1 MNAELEA
8 LVAAL
13 TSLAEREVGFDAPAE
28 HISEV
33 MEAICIRLDVPTGP
47 SGPQLEHLNVLN
59 RCARAIA
66 KIHNPQPVARCID
79 LLLEAITAQL
89 VAGVLSDATMLADR
103 ALKLAHEGEFRPLI
117 RRALSFCALAHG
129 AAGNSLLAIDFGLRS
144 AAVAKDIKDRHGVSA
159 AMANVLAYCFQAG
172 AYEEV
177 LSLSPHLLGR
187 DDPESRRWSLRS
199 LVCTNAASSALAL
212 RKYALSA
219 KYSQAARDTCDSP
232 SNVITM
238 WCRMIAEFCWLRSA
252 IGLGDRIV
260 ARERI
265 NVVNSLSPE
274 LLTTRT
280 MLLRE
285 LANGAYESFCGH
297 DNAAIVR
304 LQALLDRTRVLPSI
318 HADNL
323 ELLTEAYQRA
333 GDHANALRYLAMR
346 IEARGQWQ
354 AEVIRQSLDRA
365 RQEWLTKSPANT
377 DAAALIDS
385 IRLAGS
391 TSATRAAKRPGRDS
405 AADEFQSIF
414 DNLSVSAELSEDAS
428 GHHTLRVGKL
438 SRLLLAE
445 TGGNEAECLA
455 LERAARLH
463 DIGKLG
469 LPGNLLPHAGKLSD
483 GEMHAMREH
492 CEIGAQILAQANDE
506 SFDLAETVALSHH
519 EHWDG
524 GGYPNALKGHAI
536 PVACRIVAIVETFD
550 VLVQGRE
557 YKPAIAVESA
567 LTLIEAAAGSQFD
580 PELVVPFVCMVQRLH
595 AQHGETLNE
604 FLSEA
609 GTPSSFLEARQSM
622 RALLAEM

>member
-1 MNAELEA
+1 
-8 LVAAL
+8 
-13 TSLAEREVGFDAPAE
+13 
-28 HISEV
+28 
-33 MEAICIRLDVPTGP
+33 
-47 SGPQLEHLNVLN
+47 
-59 RCARAIA
+59 
-66 KIHNPQPVARCID
+66 
-79 LLLEAITAQL
+79 
-89 VAGVLSDATMLADR
+89 
-103 ALKLAHEGEFRPLI
+103 
-117 RRALSFCALAHG
+117 
-129 AAGNSLLAIDFGLRS
+129 
-144 AAVAKDIKDRHGVSA
+144 
-159 AMANVLAYCFQAG
+159 
-172 AYEEV
+172 
-177 LSLSPHLLGR
+177 
-187 DDPESRRWSLRS
+187 
-199 LVCTNAASSALAL
+199 
-212 RKYALSA
+212 
-219 KYSQAARDTCDSP
+219 
-232 SNVITM
+232 
-238 WCRMIAEFCWLRSA
+238 MIAEVCWLRSA

-265 NVVNSLSPE
+265 SVINSLSPE

-280 MLLRE
+280 TLLRE
-285 LANGAYESFCGH
+285 LANGAYESFCGQ
-297 DNAAIVR
+297 DNAAIAR
-304 LQALLDRTRVLPSI
+304 LRALLDRTRALPTI

-365 RQEWLTKSPANT
+365 RQQWLTKSPANT

-391 TSATRAAKRPGRDS
+391 THAMKKANQSASAS

-445 TGGNEAECLA
+445 TGGNDAECLA

-469 LPGNLLPHAGKLSD
+469 LPGNLVPHAGKLSD

-506 SFDLAETVALSHH
+506 SFDLAEAVALSHH
-519 EHWDG
+519 EHWNG
-524 GGYPNALKGHAI
+524 SGYPNALKGLAI
-536 PVACRIVAIVETFD
+536 PAACRIVAIAEAFD

-557 YKPAIAVESA
+557 YKPAISVESA

-580 PELVVPFVCMVQRLH
+580 PELVAPFVQMVQRLH

-604 FLSEA
+604 FLSESGA
-609 GTPSSFLEARQSM
+609 PSSFLEARQSM